1 VSYLAVDALQGS
13 PVKGDDRIARVW
25 AHRSRLEQLASKKW
39 DNGEFENVAGMFR
52 LQITAEDLLA
62 D

>member
-1 VSYLAVDALQGS
+1 
-13 PVKGDDRIARVW
+13 
-25 AHRSRLEQLASKKW
+25 LEQLASKKW